1 MVPVQGHRPWRL
13 RKNLVCF
20 TALLLPLACAALD
33 APRLLAPGT
42 IQAPGPPLDDSVVA
56 FRWSE
61 VAGASGYHLLI
72 RQQDTGESE
81 DYTFPIGTSFAAVE
95 LIAGRPYQWQ
105 IAALVGDNPG
115 AVSATNYFTIAI
127 KPIQPAVAS
136 VVPNPVPAVDGVQV
150 LIVNGREFRR
160 GCRLVLR
167 DQTTGERFDN
177 LKIAQLKNDHF
188 VVTPN
193 FTKAEDHWSAEVIN
207 PGGFSSGQFDF
218 DVVSPAHIARWL
230 WWRSGWPWLCVCLAV
245 GALSGAG
252 FWRKHRRALA
262 AIPAAR
268 DEGRRMEHARMSRDL
283 HDSVNSLNQINL
295 LAGKLPVMLQ
305 TGEPAERIRDA
316 ARAVSC
322 AAVEAGNLLEDLIWA
337 SRPENENLENLV
349 ARLRQKLGRFREFNP
364 DVNCAVDFPL
374 EIPART
380 IASATSTNLLRTTSE
395 LLRNVVKHA
404 RCSQLN
410 CRLAV
415 QDSRLCL
422 TIADNGIGF
431 QPDGHRPAGHG
442 LPNLRR
448 RAEESGGAFTLET
461 APGKG
466 TTVRVEIP
474 LRDEP

>member
-1 MVPVQGHRPWRL
+1 MTISPL
-13 RKNLVCF
+13 KSLLCS
-20 TALLLPLACAALD
+20 TTLLLPLACAALD

-42 IQAPGPPLDDSVVA
+42 KQAPGPALDDSVVA
-56 FRWSE
+56 FRWTD
-61 VAGASGYHLLI
+61 VAGATGYQLLI
-72 RQQDTGESE
+72 RQEDAGESE
-81 DYTFPIGTSFAAVE
+81 NYTFPIGASFAEVE

-105 IAALVGDNPG
+105 IAALVGDHPG
-115 AVSATNYFTIAI
+115 AVSATNYFSIAVKQI
-127 KPIQPAVAS
+127 YPAIGS

-167 DQTTGERFDN
+167 DQTTGERFEN
-177 LKIAQLKNDHF
+177 LKIAQLRYNHF

-207 PGGFSSGQFDF
+207 PGGFSSGQFAF
-218 DVVSPAHIARWL
+218 DVVSRAHIARWL
-230 WWRSGWPWLCVCLAV
+230 WWRSGWPWFWACLAV
-245 GALSGAG
+245 AVLSGAG
-252 FWRKHRRALA
+252 LWRQHRRVLA

-268 DEGRRMEHARMSRDL
+268 DEARRMEHTRMSRDL
-283 HDSVNSLNQINL
+283 HDSVNSLNQVNL

-305 TGEPAERIRDA
+305 TGEPAERIRNT
-316 ARAVSC
+316 ARAVSS
-322 AAVEAGNLLEDLIWA
+322 AAVEAGNLLEDLIWV
-337 SRPENENLENLV
+337 SRPESENLENLV
-349 ARLRQKLGRFREFNP
+349 ARLRQKIGRFREFNP

-374 EIPART
+374 EVPART
-380 IASATSTNLLRTTSE
+380 IAAAASTNLLRTTSE

-404 RCSQLN
+404 GCSQLN

-431 QPDGHRPAGHG
+431 QPDGHRAAGHG

-474 LRDEP
+474 LRNEP